1 MKTSENTTQQIISI
15 ENKICNNH
23 INVEK
28 FSSKKESPLNF
39 RQTQKLI
46 QSLFKAQTLPIK
58 HSTYPEHESFVFNL
72 KTPINKTDLLSS
84 TLKTMYNE
92 QKKLLKF
99 ELEICP
105 YATSKILIEA
115 QITLKV
121 RPEFQ
126 IELI

>member
-1 MKTSENTTQQIISI
+1 MKTSENTPQRIISI

-28 FSSKKESPLNF
+28 FASKKESCLNF
-39 RQTQKLI
+39 KQTQKLI
-46 QSLFKAQTLPIK
+46 QTLFKAQTFPIK

-72 KTPINKTDLLSS
+72 KRPIDKQTLLSS
-84 TLKTMYNE
+84 ILKTSYSE
-92 QKKLLKF
+92 KEHLLKF
-99 ELEICP
+99 ELNISP
-105 YATSKILIEA
+105 YATSETLIDA

-121 RPEFQ
+121 RSEFQ

>member
-1 MKTSENTTQQIISI
+1 MKRLEKPTQEIISI
-15 ENKICNNH
+15 QNEIIKNH

-28 FSSKKESPLNF
+28 FSSKKESHLNF

-72 KTPINKTDLLSS
+72 KRPIDKQALLSS
-84 TLKTMYNE
+84 ILKTSYCE
-92 QKKLLKF
+92 KEHLLKF
-99 ELEICP
+99 ELNISP
-105 YATSKILIEA
+105 YATSETLIDA

-121 RPEFQ
+121 RSEFQ